1 MRATH
6 QVDKEDAKGMPPDH
20 HTTRTCHLI
29 AKISYCERRPESGW
43 VWEKGSGT
51 GWVRSLRF
59 FCFISVRKNGAQD
72 SLGNQISVRS
82 TRFYNQTKKKINE
95 AVSARAGEGSSVLDK
110 FFLFWVNQARRCVCA
125 ANIGLHTISLAWN
138 EGFPFI
144 KKKFMYLLTLT
155 INETRTDRMMVR
167 GIVNWING
175 EIMHLVEEA

>member
-1 MRATH
+1 MPRGCH
-6 QVDKEDAKGMPPDH
+6 QTTTQRGRVTWLPKFPTAKGD
-20 HTTRTCHLI
+20 RNRVGFG
-29 AKISYCERRPESGW
+29 KKEVERVGF
-43 VWEKGSGT
+43 G
-51 GWVRSLRF
+51 RSVF
-59 FCFISVRKNGAQD
+59 FCFISVRKIGAQD

-144 KKKFMYLLTLT
+144 KKKIHVL
-155 INETRTDRMMVR
+155 
-167 GIVNWING
+167 VNS
-175 EIMHLVEEA
+175 HD